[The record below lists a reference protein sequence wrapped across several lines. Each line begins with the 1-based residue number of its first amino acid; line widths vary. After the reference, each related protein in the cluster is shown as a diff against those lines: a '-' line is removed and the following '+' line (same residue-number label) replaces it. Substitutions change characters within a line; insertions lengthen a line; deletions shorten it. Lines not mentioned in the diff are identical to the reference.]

1 MSNSL
6 TLISRRIIS
15 IDGNSTTLILRRS
28 YQEPGQDHRDGDGRH
43 TGRAHHQHVGQL
55 VVMVG
60 FVLQLA
66 VRDQKLVFAG
76 ILGELEHFDV
86 VAEFDLGRFPPPE
99 EVAGI
104 AALQAPDRLLR
115 GDG

>member
-6 TLISRRIIS
+6 TLISRRI
-15 IDGNSTTLILRRS
+15 DGNSTTRTALRRS
-28 YQEPGQDHRDGDGRH
+28 YQEPGQNDRDGDGRH

-55 VVMVG
+55 VVVVG
-60 FVLQLA
+60 FVFELA
-66 VRDQKLVFAG
+66 VRDQKLVLAG
-76 ILGELEHFDV
+76 VLGELEHFDV
-86 VAEFDLGRFPPPE
+86 VAEFDLGRFSPPE

-104 AALQAPDRLLR
+104 AALQAPERLLR